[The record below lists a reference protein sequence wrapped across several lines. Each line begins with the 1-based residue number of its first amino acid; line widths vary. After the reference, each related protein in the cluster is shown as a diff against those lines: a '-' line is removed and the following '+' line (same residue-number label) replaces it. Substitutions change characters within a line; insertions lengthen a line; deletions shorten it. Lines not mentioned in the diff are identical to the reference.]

1 MSTLGALWSQQL
13 GFVITTTAGTTY
25 THGLGYTPTVIILTK
40 NGSPA
45 PIAASP
51 WCPCYTAASTNT
63 VLITGDGSVPANVQV
78 DVLVGSLH
86 SLIK

>member
-1 MSTLGALWSQQL
+1 MATLGALWSQQQ
-13 GFVITTTAGTTY
+13 GFAITTTAGTTY

-45 PIAASP
+45 PTAASP
-51 WCPCYTAASTNT
+51 WCPGYTAATT
-63 VLITGDGSVPANVQV
+63 VGLLIIADGSAAANQQV